1 MEGLASELKKY
12 RHVFVV
18 CDRNVLPFAQTLA
31 SSAGAKTTDNC
42 TCEAKNSDASAK
54 TAENCACKGKTTESV
69 WPLLAITADEA
80 HKTIDS
86 VMEICRWL
94 LEQGADRDALV
105 LAVGGGVTTD
115 MAGFA
120 ASIYKRGV
128 RYANVP
134 TTLLSMVDAAV
145 GGKTGVNLDGL
156 KNLLGVI
163 RQPEFTAIFPEA
175 LETLPEKEFRSGL
188 AEMLKTFIIKNP
200 AHAYERT
207 VALAAGSAFG
217 AAMPGQGAP
226 CGTLPGPLSLADGWR
241 EELAEL
247 IGLAAGVKQE
257 IVEKDEFE
265 RGPRRKL
272 NLGHTWGHAIEWWQT
287 QRFNRRSS
295 APLTHGEA
303 VAIGMVQAARLA
315 EKLGVA
321 EELGLAAR
329 IEADL
334 KACGLPTE
342 LPCPESELLP
352 AIVKDK
358 KAEDGKINLVLP
370 VKIGK
375 VLIRKIPSETVAG
388 GNLHD

>member
-12 RHVFVV
+12 KHIFVV
-18 CDRNVLPFAQTLA
+18 YDRNVEGVAERI
-31 SSAGAKTTDNC
+31 AGQAGNDGKS
-42 TCEAKNSDASAK
+42 ERAG
-54 TAENCACKGKTTESV
+54 KGKKH
-69 WPLLAITADEA
+69 PMLAITADEE

-134 TTLLSMVDAAV
+134 TTLLSMVDAAI
-145 GGKTGVNLDGL
+145 GGKTGVNLDGY

-175 LETLPEKEFRSGL
+175 LETLPERGFRSGL

-200 AHAYERT
+200 AHAYERA
-207 VALAAGSAFG
+207 VAAFG
-217 AAMPGQGAP
+217 AAMPGQGSP
-226 CGTLPGPLSLADGWR
+226 CGTLSGAPENLSIFGEGLPGPLPLAAGK
-241 EELAEL
+241 ELAEL
-247 IGLAAGVKQE
+247 IQLAAGVKQE

-265 RGPRRKL
+265 SGLRRKL
-272 NLGHTWGHAIEWWQT
+272 NLGHTFGHAIEWWKPGK
-287 QRFNRRSS
+287 F
-295 APLTHGEA
+295 THGEA
-303 VAIGMVQAARLA
+303 VAIGMVQAARIS
-315 EKLGVA
+315 EKLGIA
-321 EELGLAAR
+321 EEAGLADR
-329 IEADL
+329 IAADL

-342 LPCPESELLP
+342 LPCPVEELLP
-352 AIVKDK
+352 AILKDK
-358 KAEDGKINLVLP
+358 KAEGGRINFVLP

-375 VLIRKIPSETVAG
+375 VVVKKLQ
-388 GNLHD
+388 NLELLG